1 MIYLLQ
7 HLAVVL
13 SLALFHIVGPVPIDL
28 GVHDGALAPCATP
41 AHCAR
46 ADWPTQQR
54 SGDTPQSALESLIP
68 VIEAMG
74 GTKVVELAE
83 GYLHATATSSLFGF
97 VDDLELYADTQHGI
111 LQARSVSRLGDSD
124 LGVNSKRLEILRKAL
139 IPAPKVSN
147 QLVANVLGA
156 NSDFVQQAGVDG
168 CLWAGFGVSAADFK
182 PSNN

>member
-46 ADWPTQQR
+46 ADWPIQQR

-74 GTKVVELAE
+74 GTKVVERAE

-97 VDDLELYADTQHGI
+97 VDDLELFADTEHGI
-111 LQARSVSRLGDSD
+111 LQVRSVSRLGDSD

-139 IPAPKVSN
+139 IPAPTV
-147 QLVANVLGA
+147 
-156 NSDFVQQAGVDG
+156 
-168 CLWAGFGVSAADFK
+168 
-182 PSNN
+182 